1 MARYRFDWSL
11 WPTVAAVMGIA
22 STLALANWQLS
33 RGHEKESAAA
43 RVASANRDAPIE
55 LGGNEVKADDV
66 AWRRVEVRGTFAPH
80 YMVLIDN
87 RIFNGRVGY
96 HVVMPI
102 KIAGSERY
110 ALVNR
115 GWIAANATRDALPSV
130 KTPDGVVRI
139 TGLAMQPSR
148 RYFELSSNVTEGK
161 VWQNLTVERYRAAV
175 PIAIQPVVIQQESA
189 LDDGLIR
196 EWPAPDVGIER
207 HYSYALQWLALAVT
221 ILVFYV
227 VTHVRKDAR

>member
-115 GWIAANATRDALPSV
+115 GSRPTR
-130 KTPDGVVRI
+130 R
-139 TGLAMQPSR
+139 AMPCRQ
-148 RYFELSSNVTEGK
+148 
-161 VWQNLTVERYRAAV
+161 
-175 PIAIQPVVIQQESA
+175 
-189 LDDGLIR
+189 
-196 EWPAPDVGIER
+196 
-207 HYSYALQWLALAVT
+207 
-221 ILVFYV
+221 
-227 VTHVRKDAR
+227 